1 MIDNVKFNST
11 LSNNAISIFAT
22 EDGSV
27 ITISNC
33 TFTKCLNPIHL
44 SNATGGKV
52 TINLVNCEFTEWDSS
67 NDLAGI
73 LSMQDYTSKSVE
85 AIQTNNL
92 FGPDKVTINVIN
104 CTHAGEKIVAPANIA
119 DVCGTKNAA
128 TQLFYIWSNEE
139 GFVNYD
145 AERYPVINIQ

>member
-33 TFTKCLNPIHL
+33 TFTKCSNPVRL

-52 TINLVNCEFTEWDSS
+52 TINLVNCEFTEWDDS
-67 NDLAGI
+67 NDWAGLLI
-73 LSMQDYTSKSVE
+73 MQDYTSKSVE

-104 CTHAGEKIVAPANIA
+104 CTHAGKKITMPEDIA
-119 DVCGTKNAA
+119 TVCGTNDAA
-128 TQLFYIWSNEE
+128 TQLFYVWSNEE
-139 GFVNYD
+139 GLVAYD
-145 AERYPVINIQ
+145 ADRYPVINIQ